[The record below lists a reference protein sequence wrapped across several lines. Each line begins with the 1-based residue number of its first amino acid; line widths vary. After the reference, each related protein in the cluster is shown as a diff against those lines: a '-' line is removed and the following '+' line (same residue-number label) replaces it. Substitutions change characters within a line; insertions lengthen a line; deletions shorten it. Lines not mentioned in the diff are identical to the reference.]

1 SQSPAPVGF
10 IKVPLI
16 AILPFS
22 VFQKLGRLVLWEDL
36 ITSSLQF
43 TETQELKYTLY
54 ACSVQQSNIAYFDIY
69 KYYKRTTK
77 KSYQTFAEPPSGIA
91 PSFLL

>member
-43 TETQELKYTLY
+43 TETQDFFIFIKNPF
-54 ACSVQQSNIAYFDIY
+54 QNF
-69 KYYKRTTK
+69 
-77 KSYQTFAEPPSGIA
+77 P
-91 PSFLL
+91 